1 MIENWEKRKGGSPP
15 VQRLDPRPKVTQ
27 ETRFTVLDG
36 LLELESLV
44 QSFRS
49 VSGANE
55 VEKLGPQR
63 LTSDQL
69 MKVG

>member
-1 MIENWEKRKGGSPP
+1 M
-15 VQRLDPRPKVTQ
+15 LDC
-27 ETRFTVLDG
+27 